1 MHNIVSIRGTKFPC
15 SSVTCHSHKH
25 GDGELEIAT
34 CLMETLKKQRNEK
47 LKQLLTAKVMN
58 VQTFIEMTFFLFKCK
73 MGNLEKKR
81 LILNAQCCRGDS
93 AL

>member
-58 VQTFIEMTFFLFKCK
+58 VQTFTEMTFFLIQMQNGKP
-73 MGNLEKKR
+73 GEKEANSECSM
-81 LILNAQCCRGDS
+81 L
-93 AL
+93 